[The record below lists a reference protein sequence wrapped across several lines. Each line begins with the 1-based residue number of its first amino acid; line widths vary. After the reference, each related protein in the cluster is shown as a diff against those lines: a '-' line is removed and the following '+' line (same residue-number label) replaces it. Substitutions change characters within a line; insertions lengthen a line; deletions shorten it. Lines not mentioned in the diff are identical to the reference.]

1 MSNSIFLKTQKDNLV
16 NNRWKKDSPEYK
28 RLETNARFRGATNFG
43 LSDRL
48 NKKYFVVYDGKK
60 IHFGS
65 RSYKDFTIHG
75 DKRRRDNYRTRH
87 KSIKLISG
95 KPAYLDKRQPAYWS
109 YWILW

>member
-1 MSNSIFLKTQKDNLV
+1 MSNLV

-28 RLETNARFRGATNFG
+28 RLETNSRFRGATNFG

>member
-1 MSNSIFLKTQKDNLV
+1 MSNLI

-43 LSDRL
+43 LSSRL
-48 NKKYFVVYDGKK
+48 NKKYYVVYDGKK
-60 IHFGS
+60 INFGDK
-65 RSYKDFTIHG
+65 RYKDFTIHG

-87 KSIKLISG
+87 KGVKMISG